1 MEKIF
6 GSLPQEA
13 KIWSKG
19 QVTLPVGLRKEL
31 GLKKNDKVAF
41 ARIGKA
47 AILAPKKLILPKL
60 IKQVEQEMKSRRLT
74 LKELLAD
81 LRENR
86 EKIKLK

>member
-19 QVTLPVGLRKEL
+19 QVTLPVSLRREL
-31 GLKKNDKVAF
+31 GIKKNDRVAF

-60 IKQVEQEMKSRRLT
+60 VKQVEKEMEKRRIT

-86 EKIKLK
+86 EKTKVK